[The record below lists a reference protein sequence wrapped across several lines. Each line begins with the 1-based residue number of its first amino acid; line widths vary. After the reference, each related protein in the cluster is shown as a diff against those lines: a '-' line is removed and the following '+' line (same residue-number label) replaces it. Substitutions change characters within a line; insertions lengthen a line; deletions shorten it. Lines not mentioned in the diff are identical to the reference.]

1 METVEIHLWDDLDAR
16 AGNRVESDQQV
27 TLEYSTK
34 RGSRRVRLDLTDE
47 HAKELEEVL
56 ARWLDAGQ
64 RPREQASAHGHQPGS
79 AAARQFYAGLRD
91 WAKAEGRDGEHWTS
105 GKGGR
110 ARQLYYPRQL
120 VADYREHLR
129 SLAERQAG

>member
-1 METVEIHLWDDLDAR
+1 M
-16 AGNRVESDQQV
+16 
-27 TLEYSTK
+27 TLEYATK
-34 RGSRRVRLDLTDE
+34 RGVRRVRLDLTDA
-47 HAKELEEVL
+47 HAKELEETL

-64 RPREQASAHGHQPGS
+64 KPSDQASAHGHQPGS
-79 AAARQFYAGLRD
+79 AGARQFYAGLRD
-91 WAKAEGRDGEHWTS
+91 WAKAEGRDGEHWTT